1 MLSGDFKNWQIP
13 IIQSM
18 AVQSVELKRKR
29 KKKVCSSKFLQRIKL
44 SNDLIKDY
52 GQRQGNRQQ
61 IQESN

>member
-1 MLSGDFKNWQIP
+1 
-13 IIQSM
+13 M

-29 KKKVCSSKFLQRIKL
+29 KKNVCSSKFLQRIKL

>member
-1 MLSGDFKNWQIP
+1 
-13 IIQSM
+13 M
-18 AVQSVELKRKR
+18 AAQSVELKRKR